1 MGSCR
6 LLPSSLRSWRH
17 SIEFLSSPSQHPAE
31 MLLVIQ
37 QLHRSTSFCCTY
49 KTCVHPSHH
58 VSDAPRVCF
67 YVFSVRSN
75 SSCVRT
81 YFQTTVSRQERIA
94 RERERERE
102 SIDFIVER
110 DFSEIWIKNKGYF
123 CKGSWGEECIS
134 IPSRESFNYFCIVTI
149 FVGIIRL
156 LF

>member
-75 SSCVRT
+75 SSCGGVFGHIFKRL
-81 YFQTTVSRQERIA
+81 FRDRKEQ
-94 RERERERE
+94 REREKERERVL
-102 SIDFIVER
+102 IL
-110 DFSEIWIKNKGYF
+110 
-123 CKGSWGEECIS
+123 SWNVIFRKFGLKI
-134 IPSRESFNYFCIVTI
+134 RGI
-149 FVGIIRL
+149 FVKDRGARNVSRFPRGNRLII
-156 LF
+156 FAS